1 MLNRRHLRIRV
12 LQFVYSWKK
21 SNLTDIVVL
30 EKQFLKSLNKVEE
43 LYLFLLLYILEVR
56 DFAENY
62 SEDSKK
68 KQLPT
73 DNDLNPNTKFI
84 NNLFLTKLRDESVL
98 IGKAGH
104 SKLSFA
110 DENNM
115 IKSIYFKMVESEVYI
130 SYMNEEIVDFETDK
144 KFIVKLFSKVLIE
157 MEVFQDFLSEQD
169 IFWDDDFPFICS
181 MVIKTIKDSNTDKIE
196 LFELFKDTDEKDFAV
211 NLLRQSIIHSEEFAE
226 LISSKTK
233 NWDLDRVAQM
243 DLILMQMALSELL
256 KMPSVPVKVT
266 INEYIE
272 LAKYYSTPNSK
283 NFVNGILDSLLIEL
297 KREGAIKKMGRGLIE

>member
-84 NNLFLTKLRDESVL
+84 NNLFLSKLRDESVL

-181 MVIKTIKDSNTDKIE
+181 MVIKTIKDSTTDKIE

-211 NLLRQSIIHSEEFAE
+211 NLLRQSIINSEEFAE

>member
-84 NNLFLTKLRDESVL
+84 NNLFLSKLRDESVL

-181 MVIKTIKDSNTDKIE
+181 MVIKTIKDSTTDKIE

>member
-30 EKQFLKSLNKVEE
+30 EKQFLKSLNKTEE

-110 DENNM
+110 DEQNM
-115 IKSIYFKMVESEVYI
+115 IKSIYFKMVESELYI
-130 SYMNEEIVDFETDK
+130 SYMNDETVDFETDK

-181 MVIKTIKDSNTDKIE
+181 MVIKTIKDSTTDKIE
-196 LFELFKDTDEKDFAV
+196 LFDLFKDTDEKDFAV

>member
-12 LQFVYSWKK
+12 LQFVYSWNK
-21 SNLTDIVVL
+21 SNGAEIAAL
-30 EKQFLKSLNKVEE
+30 EKQFLKSLAKVEE
-43 LYLFLLLYILEVR
+43 LYLLLLMYILEVR
-56 DFAENY
+56 DYAENY

-68 KQLPT
+68 KQLPS

-84 NNLFLTKLRDESVL
+84 NNLFLQKLRDDSDL
-98 IGKAGH
+98 INKAGH
-104 SKLSFA
+104 AKLSFA
-110 DENNM
+110 DEQNM
-115 IKSIYFKMVESEVYI
+115 IKAVYFKMVESELYT
-130 SYMNEEIVDFETDK
+130 SYMGEKSVDFESDK
-144 KFIVKLFSKVLIE
+144 KFIVKLFSKELIE

-169 IFWDDDFPFICS
+169 IFWEDDFPFICS
-181 MVIKTIKDSNTDKIE
+181 MVLKTIKDSNNDTIE

-211 NLLRQSIIHSEEFAE
+211 NLLRYSVVHSDEFSE

-233 NWDLDRVAQM
+233 NWDLERVAQM

>member
-181 MVIKTIKDSNTDKIE
+181 MVIKTIKDSTTDKIE

>member
-56 DFAENY
+56 DFAE
-62 SEDSKK
+62 
-68 KQLPT
+68 
-73 DNDLNPNTKFI
+73 NDLNPNTKFI